1 MTVFPVLLWGVPGG
15 LWIRRIRPR
24 ATPLEWLTWSLAAG
38 AVTVV
43 PISYTLCFVLRS
55 PLTPTTQAVAALVS
69 AALALGIRRP
79 VIQATDQTHTPL
91 EGYVG
96 TALVVCFAAALTL
109 YTAPKAV
116 ETTEIWAPCIHES
129 AFLMLED
136 GSGHGLQVYDPSLN
150 DWVSHRTM
158 RTTEPAWGL
167 SSILGHQRPGSM
179 ASIAQVIAIH
189 GSAGPVIMTFIDYL
203 LILGAAALLITKYCS
218 SWLLSV
224 FGAGAFLLG
233 TRHVSLY
240 MVNENMLALA
250 LILIVMSLLCRTEG
264 YASLFISGLA
274 FSLAVGIRPVVL
286 TALPAA
292 LWCTPQGRRARPT
305 FATAVLLGLL
315 PWLATHAAAYGHAL
329 YHPSLDVP
337 TLKQTF
343 LGFTFEFHPLNFPI
357 ADQLLRPADGL
368 APLLVSMPL
377 EHTAA
382 FGFLFCIIACLGV
395 AVCTGKERIQW
406 LLWGLPIYVL
416 LLLIV
421 ALDYEKQSYALLAF
435 APLPMLYGRGAGAV
449 ASDVQLTMRQKL
461 IAGIIAIALLPGLRA
476 VAPTIEFS
484 PDPRPQYVRP
494 TISSG
499 DPRYAVLSTPEARW
513 QKLLHIQWHPQVALE
528 GGLPWDLLQHAAPPQ
543 RQTADYETPVMLW
556 RDADEFHH
564 ELTLS
569 AQKDIARED
578 LVHQLGDDCGT
589 RGSVVLFDLRLPTP
603 IGGDVSLT
611 VRASGHRTLDVA
623 LHSEITDQRSQA
635 RVTFGVHDTAL
646 DDIQQ
651 VNLTLNGTHLA
662 AQAVMVE
669 EPTPTQATR
678 RTLRLISNTPWQPV
692 SHNGQVRLSPGARP
706 NTCSAETTP
715 RGTIQLGPGFATIST
730 PSRSCTIRIVDEL
743 PAHQFES
750 PCQ

>member
-1 MTVFPVLLWGVPGG
+1 
-15 LWIRRIRPR
+15 
-24 ATPLEWLTWSLAAG
+24 
-38 AVTVV
+38 
-43 PISYTLCFVLRS
+43 
-55 PLTPTTQAVAALVS
+55 
-69 AALALGIRRP
+69 
-79 VIQATDQTHTPL
+79 
-91 EGYVG
+91 
-96 TALVVCFAAALTL
+96 
-109 YTAPKAV
+109 
-116 ETTEIWAPCIHES
+116 
-129 AFLMLED
+129 MLED

-274 FSLAVGIRPVVL
+274 FSLAVGIRRLYSQHSPPPCGVH
-286 TALPAA
+286 
-292 LWCTPQGRRARPT
+292 RKDART
-305 FATAVLLGLL
+305 SHICNAVLLGLL

-406 LLWGLPIYVL
+406 LLWGSPYT
-416 LLLIV
+416 
-421 ALDYEKQSYALLAF
+421 SY
-435 APLPMLYGRGAGAV
+435 
-449 ASDVQLTMRQKL
+449 SC
-461 IAGIIAIALLPGLRA
+461 
-476 VAPTIEFS
+476 
-484 PDPRPQYVRP
+484 
-494 TISSG
+494 SS
-499 DPRYAVLSTPEARW
+499 
-513 QKLLHIQWHPQVALE
+513 
-528 GGLPWDLLQHAAPPQ
+528 
-543 RQTADYETPVMLW
+543 
-556 RDADEFHH
+556 
-564 ELTLS
+564 
-569 AQKDIARED
+569 
-578 LVHQLGDDCGT
+578 
-589 RGSVVLFDLRLPTP
+589 
-603 IGGDVSLT
+603 
-611 VRASGHRTLDVA
+611 
-623 LHSEITDQRSQA
+623 
-635 RVTFGVHDTAL
+635 
-646 DDIQQ
+646 
-651 VNLTLNGTHLA
+651 
-662 AQAVMVE
+662 
-669 EPTPTQATR
+669 
-678 RTLRLISNTPWQPV
+678 
-692 SHNGQVRLSPGARP
+692 
-706 NTCSAETTP
+706 
-715 RGTIQLGPGFATIST
+715 
-730 PSRSCTIRIVDEL
+730 
-743 PAHQFES
+743 
-750 PCQ
+750 